1 MKMIDHICIIDDDT
15 ITVFGIKK
23 LLTSTIECNNI
34 DAFSNGKLALEYLS
48 EIVSNK
54 TKLPD
59 LIFLDLNMPIMDG
72 WEFLEE
78 FLKLPI
84 TNSITVNIVTSSINK
99 EDRDKSDFYKCRT
112 HHNITYNTK
121 PLNKV
126 EIEKITNIV

>member
-1 MKMIDHICIIDDDT
+1 MKMIDHICIIDDDA

-23 LLTSTIECNNI
+23 LLTSTIECNKI
-34 DAFSNGKLALEYLS
+34 DTFSNGQLALEYLS
-48 EIVSNK
+48 EIVSKK

-59 LIFLDLNMPIMDG
+59 LLFLDLNMPIMDG
-72 WEFLEE
+72 WEFLDE

-84 TNSITVNIVTSSINK
+84 TDSITVNIVTSSINK
-99 EDRDKSDFYKCRT
+99 EDREKSDFYKCKT

-126 EIEKITNIV
+126 EIHKITNIE